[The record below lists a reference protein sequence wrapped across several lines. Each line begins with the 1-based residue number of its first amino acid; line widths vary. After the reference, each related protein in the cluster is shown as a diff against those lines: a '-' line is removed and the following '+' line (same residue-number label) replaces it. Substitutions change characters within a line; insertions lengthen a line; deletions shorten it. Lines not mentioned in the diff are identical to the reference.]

1 MGKEAHYIPKY
12 FNFLLKLLLPI
23 TQEEWKMF
31 AKLYFELSG
40 NDKAG
45 DVVKRHWDEKL
56 KNSSKDKSIQKIQNA
71 IECKREGHPNN
82 NPSFWGISI
91 SYNNENDN
99 ENDSDKQ
106 RIRELEDQVESLQ
119 LQVANLQLQ
128 HQHQSF
134 EQWTAQP
141 VSTFNF
147 LQGVC
152 NIAISN
158 ILVLPFSAAFVGCKC
173 F

>member
-1 MGKEAHYIPKY
+1 
-12 FNFLLKLLLPI
+12 
-23 TQEEWKMF
+23 MF

-40 NDKAG
+40 NDKTG

-56 KNSSKDKSIQKIQNA
+56 KNSSKYKSIQNA
-71 IECKREGHPNN
+71 IKCKREGHPNN

-106 RIRELEDQVESLQ
+106 RIRELEGLRDQVESLQ

-134 EQWTAQP
+134 EQWKAQP

-158 ILVLPFSAAFVGCKC
+158 ILVLPFSAAFVGCMC

>member
-40 NDKAG
+40 NNKTW

-56 KNSSKDKSIQKIQNA
+56 KNSSKSIQDA

-82 NPSFWGISI
+82 NSSFWGISI

-134 EQWTAQP
+134 EQWKAQP

>member
-1 MGKEAHYIPKY
+1 MGKEAHYIIPQY
-12 FNFLLKLLLPI
+12 FDFLLKLLLPI
-23 TQEEWKMF
+23 TKEEWKMF
-31 AKLYFELSG
+31 AKLYFELTG
-40 NDKAG
+40 NEKTG
-45 DVVKRHWDEKL
+45 EVVKRHWVEKL
-56 KNSSKDKSIQKIQNA
+56 KNSSKYKSIQIA
-71 IECKREGHPNN
+71 IERKEKGHPNN

-106 RIRELEDQVESLQ
+106 RIRDLEDQVDSLQ

-158 ILVLPFSAAFVGCKC
+158 ILVLPFSGAFVGCKC